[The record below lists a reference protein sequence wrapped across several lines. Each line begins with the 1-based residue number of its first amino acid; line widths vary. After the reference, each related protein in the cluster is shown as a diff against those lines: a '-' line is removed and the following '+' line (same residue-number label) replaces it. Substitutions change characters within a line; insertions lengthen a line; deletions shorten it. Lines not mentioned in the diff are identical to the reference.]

1 MDKSISKSF
10 FLISFLPAIA
20 YWYLES
26 NYPIRIA
33 VAGGLALAFV
43 EMGLEWFF
51 NKHIHTVSKANFFII
66 LLLGGM
72 SLLGDEGIW
81 FKLQPCLTGI
91 GISAFMA
98 YRLYVGKGLLVE
110 FVNDL
115 PMKNKPPEFFIS
127 SMERHLTVYFFVTGL
142 FMGYIAIFHTTD
154 TWAFFKTIGNYI
166 LFGVFYIFEI
176 IWCRKLAR
184 DYAKAQKQREVL
196 ESFRP

>member
-1 MDKSISKSF
+1 MDKKISKSF

-20 YWYLES
+20 YWYLEA

-72 SLLGDEGIW
+72 SLLGDKGIW

-91 GISAFMA
+91 GISGFMA
-98 YRLYVGKGLLVE
+98 YRLRVGKGLLVE

-115 PMKNKPPEFFIS
+115 PLKNKPPEFFTS
-127 SMERHLTVYFFVTGL
+127 SMEKHLTIYFFVTGV
-142 FMGYIAIFHTTD
+142 FMGYVAFFHSTD

-166 LFGVFYIFEI
+166 LFGIFYVFEI
-176 IWCRKLAR
+176 FWCRKLAK